1 VRGFWW
7 APVVLAAPSAFCF
20 WWALA
25 CGSRGFYF
33 VKLSGGGVCQNG
45 PFPGGADWQ
54 SSPPFGGTNSD
65 TYHQHDVHMR
75 VQRAPPS
82 VIGD

>member
-1 VRGFWW
+1 MG
-7 APVVLAAPSAFCF
+7 APVFCF
-20 WWALA
+20 GGRSPVAHGA
-25 CGSRGFYF
+25 SVSSHS
-33 VKLSGGGVCQNG
+33 VKGGVCQNG
-45 PFPGGADWQ
+45 PFSGGADWQ
-54 SSPPFGGTNSD
+54 SSPLFGGTNSD